1 MDNSW
6 KLAEYT
12 VSELQESIET
22 NKIIIP
28 KYQRGFVWG
37 IDKQKSLI
45 ETIKKG
51 YPFGSILVYE
61 DSKGKQQLIDGLQ
74 RCTTIFEYV
83 KSPNNFFDE
92 QDVDVES
99 VYKIIELT
107 ELGQSESVRA
117 TLLEEIKNIIIRWV
131 KEKHKTLSD
140 LKKMQFFDLAQTI
153 SKNYPTLQSFDK
165 ITKMIEILQPMLTN
179 YIESF
184 DFITKVRIPVIK
196 LFGKEESMPEIF
208 ERINKSGANLT
219 KYQIY
224 TATWSY
230 VGIKLTNPS
239 IFDIVDYVC
248 ERYDEMVD
256 GNFEIEDY
264 DSTKMKKDKYLN
276 IFELCFGFGKKLCN
290 DFPYLF
296 GSSDDKTKVEGVGF
310 SLINACLGY
319 KVSDLEKLHI
329 NLKKIGNDE
338 TINAFLGKI
347 LETTSEIDKMLRIVT
362 SFKGNRRDSKN
373 VVVNHT
379 EMQIIS
385 IIAFSFVQK
394 YLSFEKDTFSESVR
408 NRSLDLSNQSS
419 NWKNNKKVFQRNC
432 IKIYIMDALNE
443 KWRGS
448 GDKKLNNIILNGAY
462 YYREISWKE
471 FESVLNLW
479 FDSILEERREEKKIA
494 TPKECDKILLNIIY
508 AHSFR
513 AADQLGTTNYD
524 IEHLAPKAAIKARL
538 EEINK
543 GKSDAQR
550 LKLPISSIGNLC
562 YLPDVD
568 NRAKGKKTI
577 YEDQGYLKG
586 RNIQEIEE
594 KYSFTVHDNLRW
606 LENENI
612 TTEEFENA
620 YYSFVLTRWEKMKE
634 KISSCLF
641 DNN

>member
-6 KLAEYT
+6 KLTEYT
-12 VSELQESIET
+12 VSELQEAIET
-22 NKIIIP
+22 NKITIP

-37 IDKQKSLI
+37 KDKQKSLI

-61 DSKGKQQLIDGLQ
+61 DYAGKQQLIDGLQ

-83 KSPNNFFDE
+83 NSPNNFFDE
-92 QDVDVES
+92 QDVDIES

-107 ELGQSESVRA
+107 ELGQSENIKA

-140 LKKMQFFDLAQTI
+140 FKKMQFFDLARQI
-153 SKNYPTLQSFDK
+153 SKNYPTLQPYDK
-165 ITKMIEILQPMLTN
+165 IDKMIDILQPMLTS

-184 DFITKVRIPVIK
+184 EFITKVRIPVIK

-208 ERINKSGANLT
+208 ERINKSGATLT

-224 TATWSY
+224 NATWSY
-230 VGIKLTNPS
+230 VGIKITQPS
-239 IFDIVDYVC
+239 LFDIIDYVC

-264 DSTKMKKDKYLN
+264 DSTKMKKEKHLN
-276 IFELCFGFGKKLCN
+276 VFELCFGFGKKLCN
-290 DFPYLF
+290 DYPYLF
-296 GSSDDKTKVEGVGF
+296 GRSEDKTKVEGVGF

-329 NLKKIGNDE
+329 NLKKIGNDK
-338 TINAFLGKI
+338 TINAFLEKI
-347 LETTSEIDKMLRIVT
+347 LETTNEIDKMLKIVT
-362 SFKGNRRDSKN
+362 TFKGNRRDSKN
-373 VVVNHT
+373 VIINHT

-385 IIAFSFVQK
+385 IIAFSFIQK
-394 YLSFEKDTFSESVR
+394 YLSFEKDPFSENIK
-408 NRSLDLSNQSS
+408 NRYLDISNVSS
-419 NWKNNKKVFQRNC
+419 AWKTNKKTFQSNC

-462 YYREISWKE
+462 YYRMITWKD
-471 FESVLNLW
+471 FEPVLNLW

-494 TPKECDKILLNIIY
+494 TPKECEKILLNVIY
-508 AHSFR
+508 SQSFR
-513 AADQLGTTNYD
+513 AADHLGATNYD
-524 IEHLAPKAAIKARL
+524 IEHLAPKAAIKAKL
-538 EEINK
+538 EEFNK

-568 NRAKGKKTI
+568 NRSKGKKTI

-594 KYSFTVHDNLRW
+594 TYSFTVHDNLVW
-606 LENENI
+606 LEKDNI
-612 TTEEFENA
+612 SAEEFKDS
-620 YYSFVLTRWEKMKE
+620 YYSFIQVRWDKMKE
-634 KISSCLF
+634 KIKSCLF
-641 DNN
+641 KNI